1 MISLTKI
8 GLLYTIKIFV
18 IEQRRISINR
28 EKEKVMTITKN
39 VLNLMIFFLTIKRSL
54 AQSAN
59 SQQPTAN
66 SQQPTANSQ
75 QPTANSQQPTALL
88 SKNNIQYYNNIFN
101 ETERFRIFSDRSFF
115 MPFWQFDYAH

>member
-1 MISLTKI
+1 
-8 GLLYTIKIFV
+8 
-18 IEQRRISINR
+18 
-28 EKEKVMTITKN
+28 MTITKN
-39 VLNLMIFFLTIKRSL
+39 ILDLMIFFLTTKRSL

-75 QPTANSQQPTALL
+75 QPTSVLN
-88 SKNNIQYYNNIFN
+88 KNNIQYFNNVFN

-115 MPFWQFDYAH
+115 MPIWCFDRLSNRFDRLNLFQHPDSETSSE